1 MRQNSE
7 MNCHRRGD
15 FGAHREKATLRWLF
29 LDGCAALAGEEHV
42 TAISHV
48 IVRHEQLTGKS
59 LEVKK
64 AGDALGNIVEHAK
77 LQI

>member
-48 IVRHEQLTGKS
+48 IVRHEQHAGKS

>member
-29 LDGCAALAGEEHV
+29 LDECAALAGEEHV

-48 IVRHEQLTGKS
+48 IVRHEQLTSK
-59 LEVKK
+59 EP
-64 AGDALGNIVEHAK
+64 
-77 LQI
+77 